1 MNDDGKQGSHL
12 YHIKIIKTY
21 LEYVRKNYPELNID
35 HILDY
40 SGITKSQLDDDGYWY
55 TQEQADRFHEIV
67 DKLTKHTNIARD
79 AGRYGT
85 TSASYGTMRQY
96 IFSFIEPST
105 AYEVMGKIGSKLTRG
120 TKITINKIASNKV
133 EAIFEQNPGVKEK
146 PYQCQNRLGSME
158 ALAMPFTGEY
168 ATVDHHECIHKG
180 ANYCRYLISW
190 NEPFS
195 LKLKRLR
202 NLILLLSLVSTFI
215 SSFFLS
221 ITHTADIGLG
231 LLTMVL
237 GFSAYIGLKEKQ
249 DLRHKIEH
257 QGKVAEQL
265 MAESNRRY
273 SDAELV
279 QELGQAISNVLAI
292 DELLAIAMVT
302 LKKHLDY
309 DRGIILLANPEK
321 KRLQI
326 KAGYGYTNEQTG
338 FLKKAELHLD
348 NPQSKGPFVMAFKH
362 KKPYLVNDVNDIFEN
377 LSIRSKELVKASGAQ
392 SFICVPIVYEDEA
405 LGVLSLDNTKAVAPP
420 KQSDLNLLMGIAPQI
435 AISINNARTFEK
447 MQASEEKYRVLV
459 ESANSIILRINPQGQ
474 ITFVNRFAQEFY
486 GYSEHEMLGKEI
498 VGLIMPK
505 SDSKGRDLSH
515 FVHDFLNNPEAY
527 VTSVSECVQR
537 SGERVWVSW
546 SNKAIRDKDG
556 KIIEFLCVGSDI
568 TSRKKAEEEK
578 RLLEDQLVRAQKM
591 EAIGALAGGVAHDL
605 NNILSGITSY
615 PELLLMEIPE
625 GSPMRK
631 AVQTIKRSGDKAA
644 AIVQDLLTLARRGVN
659 VSNVVD
665 LNTIA
670 RDYFESPE
678 FSKLQEYHA
687 HVNFDIRL
695 DDELKY
701 ILGSEIH
708 LGKTLMNLVSN
719 AAEAMSNGGTVTVST
734 GNKYLEK
741 PLKGY
746 DTVSQGEYVVLAVA
760 DTGIG
765 ISEDDLKRV
774 FEPFFSKKTMGRSGT
789 GLGMTVVWSTVKD
802 HNGYIDVESEEGR
815 GTRFNL
821 YFPVTRHLRK
831 EKIAKGSIQDYSGTE
846 HLLVVDDDEQQRDIT
861 KNVLK
866 KLGYKVDIAMSG
878 EDAVEFIKLQAVD
891 LVILD
896 MIMDPGI
903 DGLETYKRMLAV
915 RGLQKAIVVSGF
927 SETDRLREALK
938 LGVGA
943 YIRKPYALSDLA
955 RALRLELDKTKDT
968 LPCPPVSIPYES

>member
-1 MNDDGKQGSHL
+1 MGTVPNNDSPGL
-12 YHIKIIKTY
+12 YNIRIIRTY
-21 LEYVRKNYPELNID
+21 IEYLNKNYPDVNINEV
-35 HILDY
+35 LEY
-40 SGITKSQLDDDGYWY
+40 AGITHFELDDLGFWY
-55 TQEQADRFHEIV
+55 TQETADRFHEIIN
-67 DKLTKHTNIARD
+67 KKTGNPHIARE
-79 AGRYGT
+79 AGRYVV
-85 TSASYGTMRQY
+85 SSKAYSLVRQ
-96 IFSFIEPST
+96 ILFGSINTQT
-105 AYEVMGKIGSKLTRG
+105 AYSLLPTFHAKLSKGAKISVNTSGPNKL
-120 TKITINKIASNKV
+120 KV
-133 EAIFEQNPGVKEK
+133 ISTPLPGIKEK
-146 PYQCQNRLGSME
+146 SYQCENRIGQFE
-158 ALAMPFTGEY
+158 ALAAVFTGHHAEM
-168 ATVDHHECIHKG
+168 DHPVCFHRGDKQCE
-180 ANYCRYLISW
+180 YLISW
-190 NEPFS
+190 VEPTFLKVRRWRNYIIFAGLILCGALAPFIPHHYNMILLTTLLVSVIGITTVSWYLEKISFKKQVEDQAHTAELLILESNIRSNEA
-195 LKLKRLR
+195 
-202 NLILLLSLVSTFI
+202 NLI
-215 SSFFLS
+215 
-221 ITHTADIGLG
+221 
-231 LLTMVL
+231 
-237 GFSAYIGLKEKQ
+237 
-249 DLRHKIEH
+249 
-257 QGKVAEQL
+257 
-265 MAESNRRY
+265 
-273 SDAELV
+273 
-279 QELGQAISNVLAI
+279 QEIGQAISRILDV
-292 DELLAIAMVT
+292 DDLLDTVMNT
-302 LKKHLDY
+302 LKNRLDF
-309 DRGIILLANPEK
+309 DRGIVFLANNVNT
-321 KRLQI
+321 RLI
-326 KAGYGYTNEQTG
+326 YKAGYGFSEEQED
-338 FLKKAELHLD
+338 FLKSNELHLD
-348 NPQSKGPFVMAFKH
+348 NPDSKGPFVVSFRDRR
-362 KKPYLVNDVNDIFEN
+362 PFFVDDVKSINYD
-377 LSIRSKELVKASGAQ
+377 LSPRSQELLMLTEST
-392 SFICVPIVYEDEA
+392 SFICVPILFGDMP
-405 LGVLSLDNTKAVAPP
+405 LGILSVDRLKSTIPL
-420 KQSDLNLLMGIAPQI
+420 KQSDLNLIMGIAPQI
-435 AISINNARTFEK
+435 AISIHNARTFEK

-486 GYSEHEMLGKEI
+486 GYSEQEMLGKEI
-498 VGLIMPK
+498 IGLIMPG
-505 SDSKGRDLSH
+505 SDSKGRDLSLV
-515 FVHDFLNNPEAY
+515 VHDLLNNPEAY
-527 VTSVSECVQR
+527 VTSESECVRR

-556 KIIEFLCVGSDI
+556 KNIEVLCVGSDI

-631 AVQTIKRSGDKAA
+631 AVQTIKKSGDKAA
-644 AIVQDLLTLARRGVN
+644 AIVQDLLTLARRGVS

-687 HVNFDIRL
+687 HVNFEIRL

-719 AAEAMSNGGTVTVST
+719 AAEAMMSNGGTVTVST
-734 GNKYLEK
+734 GNKYLER

-746 DTVSQGEYVVLAVA
+746 DTVSQGEYVVLTVA

-765 ISEDDLKRV
+765 ISEGDLKRI

-789 GLGMTVVWSTVKD
+789 GLGMTVVWSTIKD

-821 YFPVTRHLRK
+821 YFPVTRHILK

-846 HLLVVDDDEQQRDIT
+846 HILVVDDDEQQRDIT

-866 KLGYKVDIAMSG
+866 KLGYKVDVARSG
-878 EDAVEFIKLQAVD
+878 EDAVEFIKLYPVD

-903 DGLETYKRMLAV
+903 DGLETYKRMLAI
-915 RGLQKAIVVSGF
+915 RGLQKVIVVSGF
-927 SETDRLREALK
+927 SETDRVREALK

-955 RALRLELDKTKDT
+955 RAVRSELDKTKDT
-968 LPCPPVSIPYES
+968 LPHPPVSIP